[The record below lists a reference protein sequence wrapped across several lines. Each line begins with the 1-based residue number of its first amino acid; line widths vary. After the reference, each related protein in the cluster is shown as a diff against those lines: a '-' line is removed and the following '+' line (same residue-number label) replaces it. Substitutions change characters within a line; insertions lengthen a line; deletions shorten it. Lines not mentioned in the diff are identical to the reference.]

1 MELLCGR
8 INQSCNG
15 EVWHGARG
23 GTREA
28 RGMDAAQE
36 KVRGAAQ
43 EGTVQEIVD
52 VVDRIMRHKAQSRTQ
67 HRMRRAGHET

>member
-1 MELLCGR
+1 MVQEDT
-8 INQSCNG
+8 
-15 EVWHGARG
+15 RG
-23 GTREA
+23 GTKEA
-28 RGMDAAQE
+28 KGHGAAQE
-36 KVRGAAQ
+36 IVRGAAQ